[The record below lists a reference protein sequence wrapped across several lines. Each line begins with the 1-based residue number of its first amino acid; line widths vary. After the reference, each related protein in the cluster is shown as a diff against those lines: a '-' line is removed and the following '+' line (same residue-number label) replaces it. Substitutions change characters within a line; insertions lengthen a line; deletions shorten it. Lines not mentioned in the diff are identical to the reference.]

1 MQVDHFKKFISFSL
15 VGSITLF
22 PFLVLPSMVG
32 ILDDHTSLST
42 SMAGWVGATG
52 SFGAAIVGIIL
63 ALRIHRLNFRN
74 TAKISLILAIIIDL
88 ISAYFVHH
96 GSLIIFIRFFA
107 GIFYG
112 MAHVSALSSFPR
124 YSDYEKGYGLLYV
137 TEFIM
142 SAIGLYLLR
151 VYSDFIG
158 ASGMYLI
165 FATLCFIALFF
176 VRELPQNTKDVKPKK
191 SSKSETKLLLTILS
205 LIVLFSYGIF
215 EAANTVQFT
224 YIERFAVNLDFSPN
238 QIGIVLFWSSIMG
251 IPAAFI
257 IIFIGQRFGT
267 VPPLLIGIFIS
278 ILSLVLLLST
288 KTFFWFFIE
297 LCLIGASWSF
307 CLTFITT
314 LLANLDKNGSIVAA
328 GTSFATLGAAIGPA
342 IAAIALDDSNFF
354 RVFFLS
360 IILFLLA
367 FIGFTSVITSERKR
381 KT

>member
-15 VGSITLF
+15 IGSITLF

-42 SMAGWVGATG
+42 SMAGWVGASG

-74 TAKISLILAIIIDL
+74 IAKISLILAIIIDL
-88 ISAYFVHH
+88 ISAYFVNH
-96 GSLIIFIRFFA
+96 GLLIIFIRFFA

-124 YSDYEKGYGLLYV
+124 FSDYEKGYGLLYV
-137 TEFIM
+137 IEFIM

-165 FATLCFIALFF
+165 FATLCFVALFF
-176 VRELPQNTKDVKPKK
+176 VKALPQNTKDVKPKK
-191 SSKSETKLLLTILS
+191 SSKSETIVSLT
-205 LIVLFSYGIF
+205 VLFSYGIF

-238 QIGIVLFWSSIMG
+238 QIGIALFWSTIMG

-278 ILSLVLLLST
+278 ILNLVLLLST

-297 LCLIGASWSF
+297 LCLIGASWAY

-314 LLANLDKNGSIVAA
+314 LLANLDKNGSMVAA

-342 IAAIALDDSNFF
+342 IAAIALNNSNFF
-354 RVFFLS
+354 RVFVLS

-381 KT
+381 KI